1 MCFIP
6 VFFSL
11 LPIRK
16 CRRVVAPPQ
25 DSPVLRLTVEKDG
38 KKNDDSCLRV
48 PVLFLCV
55 QFSASVVTMFAGT
68 KVCFCF
74 FVGGSGCVQ
83 AWWVFF
89 SVPQESAETKVPVS
103 SSPPLFCVFVFVLK
117 GGHYLGLFFHCAA
130 PMCHVLCFL
139 TSVHGGFSQ
148 VREEKQARYRGF
160 FFLRRVGEA
169 VSCVVKTRVAD
180 LGMHLC
186 YHCETFLVPG
196 LFIPCQEPLASHRN
210 TKRKKK
216 SGFMC
221 RSWHDPLR

>member
-1 MCFIP
+1 M
-6 VFFSL
+6 
-11 LPIRK
+11 R
-16 CRRVVAPPQ
+16 
-25 DSPVLRLTVEKDG
+25 
-38 KKNDDSCLRV
+38 
-48 PVLFLCV
+48 
-55 QFSASVVTMFAGT
+55 ASVVG
-68 KVCFCF
+68 
-74 FVGGSGCVQ
+74 
-83 AWWVFF
+83 FF

-160 FFLRRVGEA
+160 FLRRVGEA

-186 YHCETFLVPG
+186 THCETFVVPG

-216 SGFMC
+216 IEIFVPQLA
-221 RSWHDPLR
+221 RSSSLSAVPKDSFCMLLPSIFFFFFYRNSVSQRAS

>member
-1 MCFIP
+1 MLACAGLVSVCP
-6 VFFSL
+6 VFCKRGDNVCGDKSL
-11 LPIRK
+11 FLFFRGW
-16 CRRVVAPPQ
+16 
-25 DSPVLRLTVEKDG
+25 LRL
-38 KKNDDSCLRV
+38 R
-48 PVLFLCV
+48 
-55 QFSASVVTMFAGT
+55 ASVVG
-68 KVCFCF
+68 
-74 FVGGSGCVQ
+74 
-83 AWWVFF
+83 FF

-186 YHCETFLVPG
+186 THCETFVVPG

-216 SGFMC
+216 NIEIFVPQSA
-221 RSWHDPLR
+221 RSSLLSAVPKDSFCMLLSSNFFFFFY